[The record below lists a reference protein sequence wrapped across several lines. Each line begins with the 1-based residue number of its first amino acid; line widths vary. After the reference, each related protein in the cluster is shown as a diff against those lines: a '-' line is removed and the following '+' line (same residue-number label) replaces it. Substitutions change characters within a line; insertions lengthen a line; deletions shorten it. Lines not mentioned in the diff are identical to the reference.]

1 MDLDIHLDCSDTI
14 MCTGYLEIH
23 ISEEI
28 FKSLDICQYQI
39 IIIRLSGHKTTGNTC
54 NHLFNRNTCS
64 HQ

>member
-28 FKSLDICQYQI
+28 FKSLNIGKNNI
-39 IIIRLSGHKTTGNTC
+39 IIIRITGNK
-54 NHLFNRNTCS
+54 S
-64 HQ
+64 Y